1 MGSEHVN
8 PFRPPITAIRW
19 GALAVGMGLAG
30 ANLSGLEPRVLVAGL
45 LLVAYAGWRTIH
57 PLSLDRDAPRGAIA
71 VEAAVHIAAV
81 AATGYWASPFVLSL
95 VTAVLV
101 VGFAR
106 SFAAALRASLLSAIA
121 VAVPYHLTS
130 PSLSFSGATLSAQWT
145 TTLVLVAVV
154 AGYARRFS
162 IEVAER
168 HERDLDRLDRLAHA
182 NALLHSLHDV
192 AQALPSSL
200 DIDEALDSVMASL
213 RAFYDL
219 TTAAVMLP
227 DESGPAWTVA
237 RQQGSRLA
245 VHLDRESLPA
255 AAARTIDLPAR
266 SRRLDLEGG
275 CGLTERSRSGL
286 YAPLHARGEL
296 VAIVAVEHD
305 EPGRFSARD
314 VEVLDGFLEGAAL
327 AIDNAR
333 RFGRLRRSSADEE
346 RSRIAGELH
355 DHVGQSLA
363 CMAFEIDLLVRHRGD
378 DELRSGLEGLRR
390 DLRSVITEIRDTLSD
405 LRADVTE
412 DRGLVEVTEAFLDR
426 VSQRSGRKA
435 LFHHGLNER
444 LPILHE
450 RAMWRILYETVNQA
464 LRRGDCTVEV
474 WWASDGSGAELE
486 ITTDVD
492 GFDLAGE
499 APPDQTWV
507 EGLRGQ
513 AASIGAMVD
522 LETPADGTHL
532 FRCSLRS
539 SL

>member
-1 MGSEHVN
+1 MN

-19 GALAVGMGLAG
+19 GAVAVGMGLAG
-30 ANLSGLEPRVLVAGL
+30 ANLSGLEPRFFLAGL
-45 LLVAYAGWRTIH
+45 VLVAYAGWRTIH
-57 PLSLDRDAPRGAIA
+57 PLSLDRDAPRGAIS
-71 VEAAVHIAAV
+71 VEAAVHIAVV

-130 PSLSFSGATLSAQWT
+130 SASFTGATLSAQWT

-168 HERDLDRLDRLAHA
+168 HERDIDRLDRLAQA

-200 DIDEALDSVMASL
+200 DLDEAMDSVMASL

-219 TTAAVMLP
+219 TSVAMLLP
-227 DESGPAWTVA
+227 DEIGTAWTVG
-237 RQQGSRLA
+237 RQQGSRLP
-245 VHLDRESLPA
+245 VHLEIESLPA
-255 AAARTIDLPAR
+255 EARRTIDLPAR
-266 SRRLDLEGG
+266 SRRVDLDGG
-275 CGLTERSRSGL
+275 SGLAERSRSGL
-286 YAPLHARGEL
+286 YAPLYARGEM
-296 VAIVAVEHD
+296 VAIVAVEHE
-305 EPGRFSARD
+305 EPDRFSARD

-355 DHVGQSLA
+355 DRVGQSLA

-378 DELRSGLEGLRR
+378 DELRPGLEGLRG

-412 DRGLVEVTEAFLDR
+412 DRGLVETTQAFLDR

-435 LFHHGLNER
+435 VFHHGSSQR

-450 RAMWRILYETVNQA
+450 RAMWRILYETVNHA

-474 WWASDGSGAELE
+474 WWASDGNDADLE
-486 ITTDVD
+486 VTTDVD
-492 GFDLAGE
+492 GFDLGGE

-507 EGLRGQ
+507 EQLRGQ
-513 AASIGAMVD
+513 AASIGAMVE
-522 LETPADGTHL
+522 LETPADGIHR
-532 FRCSLRS
+532 FRCSLRTTA
-539 SL
+539 